1 MSSAI
6 GDSSSDPTWSAMLWG
21 MIADRGDA
29 PVLQERKNTGWQ
41 PISWRAFGQR
51 IESIGSALLASGL
64 ARGDRGCILG
74 ATGADWL
81 AIDAGMMSIGMI
93 SAGVYP
99 TEPPDRLAY
108 IAGDCGARILFV
120 DSEAQLAKGLAV
132 LERCPNLKAIV
143 AFGFVPLDDH
153 PAVTTLDSWI
163 LNCDSDQGRFGDAR
177 SQVQADDG
185 AILVYTSG
193 TTGQPKGALVTHG
206 AIAWQVEHSAR
217 LYHPEPGWSRPSY
230 LPLCHIA
237 ERYFTFFAMHGDGVS
252 YMVDT
257 PANFGSAVT
266 EIRPQFILGVPRIF
280 EKFHEAFQASD
291 LDKSIPHLAAA
302 LDRGMLIADEI
313 LAGREAPLLL
323 RDRTRQD
330 AEPLVAARAALGL
343 ERVQM
348 LASGGAAFAPDL
360 LRWFLALGIPMLEMY
375 GMSESGVIASNLP
388 SSIRGST
395 VGKVCDFT
403 DVMLRPSGEIAVRG
417 RGVFSRYWG
426 KPEATAA
433 AFEDG
438 WFLTGDI
445 GRFDESGHLSIVGRI
460 KEIFITSGGKNIS
473 PAEIESRLRASPLL
487 LDAIA
492 IGDGRK
498 FVSALLQIDEIA
510 VANAVQ
516 LSPDIALLARDS
528 RVQALLKAEVD
539 VANSGLSHVEQV
551 KTFRVLP
558 RALSQDFDELTPT
571 LKVKRAVVTSNF
583 SSLVEEMYSI

>member
-1 MSSAI
+1 
-6 GDSSSDPTWSAMLWG
+6 MLWG

-206 AIAWQVEHSAR
+206 AIACR
-217 LYHPEPGWSRPSY
+217 
-230 LPLCHIA
+230 
-237 ERYFTFFAMHGDGVS
+237 
-252 YMVDT
+252 
-257 PANFGSAVT
+257 
-266 EIRPQFILGVPRIF
+266 
-280 EKFHEAFQASD
+280 
-291 LDKSIPHLAAA
+291 
-302 LDRGMLIADEI
+302 
-313 LAGREAPLLL
+313 
-323 RDRTRQD
+323 
-330 AEPLVAARAALGL
+330 
-343 ERVQM
+343 
-348 LASGGAAFAPDL
+348 
-360 LRWFLALGIPMLEMY
+360 
-375 GMSESGVIASNLP
+375 
-388 SSIRGST
+388 SSIRRGSITRSRDGAAPPISHCATLPNAISHSSRCMET
-395 VGKVCDFT
+395 VSPT
-403 DVMLRPSGEIAVRG
+403 WSIPPPIS
-417 RGVFSRYWG
+417 
-426 KPEATAA
+426 AA
-433 AFEDG
+433 
-438 WFLTGDI
+438 
-445 GRFDESGHLSIVGRI
+445 
-460 KEIFITSGGKNIS
+460 
-473 PAEIESRLRASPLL
+473 P
-487 LDAIA
+487 
-492 IGDGRK
+492 
-498 FVSALLQIDEIA
+498 
-510 VANAVQ
+510 
-516 LSPDIALLARDS
+516 
-528 RVQALLKAEVD
+528 
-539 VANSGLSHVEQV
+539 
-551 KTFRVLP
+551 
-558 RALSQDFDELTPT
+558 
-571 LKVKRAVVTSNF
+571 
-583 SSLVEEMYSI
+583 